1 MTSSKRRNHTAPTT
15 LRPPTRSAHLKDVPT
30 LGRVAEGIQGHLAT
44 RRADHTSLP
53 DLLAALDT
61 DIATIKATVARYP
74 SLGIAGARERP
85 VVYCVNPAVLAAGF
99 HPVLSNRRMILRLA
113 TPGGPPWPLTVSGAH
128 LGTAPQYHDLDMEQL
143 DGRYG
148 RGELGYTI
156 ARLTLM
162 ARRWLIV
169 GRPPTQRE
177 LTTRLFELIARA
189 WEASPGPAWVSG
201 RLHVHQVELDLPVG
215 TRFWQD
221 DTPTS
226 RLELV
231 VWADK
236 QSGFQLVN
244 VYPAGTYRS
253 IFGTEET

>member
-1 MTSSKRRNHTAPTT
+1 MTSSKRRNHTARPTR
-15 LRPPTRSAHLKDVPT
+15 RPPTRPAQTSDVPT

-53 DLLAALDT
+53 DLLAALNT
-61 DIATIKATVARYP
+61 NVPTIKATVARYP
-74 SLGIAGARERP
+74 SLGIAGTRERP
-85 VVYCVNPAVLAAGF
+85 VVYCVNPAVLVAGF
-99 HPVLSNRRMILRLA
+99 HPVLSDRRMILRLA
-113 TPGGPPWPLTVSGAH
+113 APGGAPWPLTVSGAH
-128 LGTAPQYHDLDMEQL
+128 LGTAPEYKDLDTEQL
-143 DGRYG
+143 DGRFG
-148 RGELGYTI
+148 GGELGYTI
-156 ARLTLM
+156 TRLTLM

-177 LTTRLFELIARA
+177 LTMRLFELIARA
-189 WEASPGPAWVSG
+189 WQTSPGPAWVSG
-201 RLHVHQVELDLPVG
+201 RLHVHQVDLELPVG

-231 VWADK
+231 VWADRRA
-236 QSGFQLVN
+236 GFQLVN
-244 VYPAGTYRS
+244 VYPAGTYRA